1 MSCVGVT
8 NGLWRCE
15 YQVTSAGP
23 IHLFV
28 PIIDHTRSD
37 PSSKHY
43 GKHMTAEEVIDFFA
57 ASNESVDAVIAWV
70 TSSGIDRKRVS
81 LSANKQV
88 SSLDLN

>member
-15 YQVTSAGP
+15 HQATSAGP
-23 IHLFV
+23 THLFV
-28 PIIDHTRSD
+28 PITDHTRSD

-57 ASNESVDAVIAWV
+57 ASDESVDAVIAWV